1 MQNIKST
8 CTKISQSILSLTAL
22 LKNYK
27 INTLQNSLHLRY
39 NRKNK
44 IFDKKV
50 RKEERSYGTGGK
62 CEFSF
67 GCRR

>member
-8 CTKISQSILSLTAL
+8 YIKISQSILLLTAL
-22 LKNYK
+22 LKNYE
-27 INTLQNSLHLRY
+27 INILQNSLHSHY
-39 NRKNK
+39 NRKTK
-44 IFDKKV
+44 FSI
-50 RKEERSYGTGGK
+50 RKEKRSYGTDGK

>member
-39 NRKNK
+39 NRKYE
-44 IFDKKV
+44 IFYKKGIE
-50 RKEERSYGTGGK
+50 KLWD
-62 CEFSF
+62 
-67 GCRR
+67 RR